1 MDDDDDG
8 MEWMMMRMMIVL
20 MMMMMDADDRLIN
33 ASRSLLT
40 VSQHFTCRKVAISMA
55 CERRFSRSR

>member
-1 MDDDDDG
+1 MDDDDEDDSTDDDDDD
-8 MEWMMMRMMIVL
+8 
-20 MMMMMDADDRLIN
+20 DADDRLIIHICMN